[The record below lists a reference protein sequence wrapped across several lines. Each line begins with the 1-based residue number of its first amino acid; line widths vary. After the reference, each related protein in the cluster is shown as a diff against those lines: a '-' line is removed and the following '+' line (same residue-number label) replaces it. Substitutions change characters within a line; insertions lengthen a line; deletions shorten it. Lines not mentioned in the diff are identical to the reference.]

1 MGGKTSD
8 KLSADN
14 DWMEP
19 GAGSDL
25 HCLFSKYQPQTAF
38 NRTETDQFLTTFHW
52 MRGSR
57 VKSDGVIMAL

>member
-25 HCLFSKYQPQTAF
+25 HCLFSKYLGENLPEQT
-38 NRTETDQFLTTFHW
+38 
-52 MRGSR
+52 
-57 VKSDGVIMAL
+57 